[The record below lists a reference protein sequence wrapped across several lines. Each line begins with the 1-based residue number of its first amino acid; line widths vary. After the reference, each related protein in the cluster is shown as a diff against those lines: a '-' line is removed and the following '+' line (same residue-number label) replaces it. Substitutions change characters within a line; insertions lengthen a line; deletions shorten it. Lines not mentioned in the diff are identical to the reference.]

1 MSEENEKVE
10 YEDRLC
16 RYEFNPDEMRDIAET
31 LAIQTQTLDEIEKEK
46 KSVPAPYKER
56 IERVQ
61 GEIKTAA
68 RMYKDGYEMRT
79 IECTVER
86 DFDTGEV
93 RYRRTDTGLVVHTSK
108 MTMVERQRRI
118 EEMLPKEKKTG

>member
-1 MSEENEKVE
+1 
-10 YEDRLC
+10 
-16 RYEFNPDEMRDIAET
+16 
-31 LAIQTQTLDEIEKEK
+31 
-46 KSVPAPYKER
+46 
-56 IERVQ
+56 
-61 GEIKTAA
+61 
-68 RMYKDGYEMRT
+68 MRT